1 MISFTADDL
10 REIYTFMGDLDG
22 LAIRYASASPDQGKL
37 QAEVTGSGKNVQLPK
52 PLMCKPG
59 TGIPTNSISFFTV
72 TATTPD
78 LQSPPNAPKRDFYF
92 SNQYCRETV
101 IQTRIDEE
109 HLAIFQAY
117 KDGDIEKA
125 VQMMKTHLNDSL
137 NYALR
142 FYRKL
147 LISYFS
153 FFKPIHPFPPQKQIQ
168 ENAGTDAPGQRVRPE
183 YHADIWNK
191 MNTDGNIT
199 YRNRHQTQSMTII
212 GIDALPD
219 PRSTAA
225 IQ

>member
-1 MISFTADDL
+1 
-10 REIYTFMGDLDG
+10 MGDLDG
-22 LAIRYASASPDQGKL
+22 LAIRYASASPDQEKL
-37 QAEVTGSGKNVQLPK
+37 QAEVTEILEKELQLPK

-59 TGIPTNSISFFTV
+59 TGIPTNSISFL
-72 TATTPD
+72 PL
-78 LQSPPNAPKRDFYF
+78 LQQLQTCRVRRTAPKRDFYF
-92 SNQYCRETV
+92 SNQYCRESV

-147 LISYFS
+147 FISYF
-153 FFKPIHPFPPQKQIQ
+153 FLFQTHTPIFPAKQIQ
-168 ENAGTDAPGQRVRPE
+168 ENAGTDAPGQRVCPE
-183 YHADIWNK
+183 YHTDIRNK

-199 YRNRHQTQSMTII
+199 PGTDTRRR
-212 GIDALPD
+212 A
-219 PRSTAA
+219 
-225 IQ
+225 